1 MVDLVRKTT
10 KITHS
15 NPIAVNG
22 AILQALAIRQN
33 LMLDPSEP
41 LDSNKYIKD
50 LLEKFSEIEKGE
62 DEWVFFSF
70 LEVLIILK
78 NVLLRFGI
86 KEEKKFTRQLTE
98 IPKLLNKEFTPT
110 DAEIINVLGHSV
122 SALFSVPT
130 AIYCFL
136 KNSRSNCE
144 PAPEHPFRRTLEY
157 AIGLGG
163 DSDTIASMAC
173 SISGAFYG
181 SEILPESFVKHFET
195 SDEMIQLADQLCE
208 KAHQWK

>member
-1 MVDLVRKTT
+1 M
-10 KITHS
+10 
-15 NPIAVNG
+15 
-22 AILQALAIRQN
+22 
-33 LMLDPSEP
+33 
-41 LDSNKYIKD
+41 
-50 LLEKFSEIEKGE
+50 
-62 DEWVFFSF
+62 
-70 LEVLIILK
+70 LII
-78 NVLLRFGI
+78 VSRFGI

-98 IPKLLNKEFTPT
+98 ISKLLNKEFTPT

-144 PAPEHPFRRTLEY
+144 QAPEHPFRRTLEY

-173 SISGAFYG
+173 AISGAYYG
-181 SEILPESFVKHFET
+181 NEIMPESFVKHFEA

-208 KAHQWK
+208 EACK